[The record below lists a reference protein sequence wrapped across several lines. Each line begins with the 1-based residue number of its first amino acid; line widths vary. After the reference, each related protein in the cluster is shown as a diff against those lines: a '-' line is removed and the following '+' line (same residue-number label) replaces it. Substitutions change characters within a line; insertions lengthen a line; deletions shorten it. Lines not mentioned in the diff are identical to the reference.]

1 MDLEANKLIF
11 PEKKSPEKVDSR
23 WWQMEDVNKY
33 LRKNGRKV
41 GQKVEERAQKA
52 VDTRLTDWRRK
63 QIFRDIRRMTRLVGP
78 QMELDSGLIATKTR
92 GASSKKIIKRG
103 SWRKISDTTSV
114 WFHFFSEFESD
125 NTERCFRYMRSSN
138 NALGVSQSISY

>member
-33 LRKNGRKV
+33 LRKTGRKV

-63 QIFRDIRRMTRLVGP
+63 QIFR
-78 QMELDSGLIATKTR
+78 R
-92 GASSKKIIKRG
+92 GTPSNDTGGWASNG
-103 SWRKISDTTSV
+103 TG
-114 WFHFFSEFESD
+114 
-125 NTERCFRYMRSSN
+125 YP
-138 NALGVSQSISY
+138 A